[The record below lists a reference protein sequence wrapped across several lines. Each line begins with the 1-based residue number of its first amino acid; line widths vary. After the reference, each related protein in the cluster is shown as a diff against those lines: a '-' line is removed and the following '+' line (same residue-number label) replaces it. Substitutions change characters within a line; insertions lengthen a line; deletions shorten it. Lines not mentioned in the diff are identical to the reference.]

1 MICCG
6 LRTAR
11 KTKMPSSINA
21 SSPFKQK
28 KPKKI
33 QTLKSSIPAR
43 KNKLIED
50 TDGYLS
56 KGIINL
62 LVDLSVEQANSAK
75 QCFFCQNYLWN
86 CSILQRQISNNIT
99 FQSVPYLPDVSLIN
113 NFNAAFLLQYANS
126 LSDTAS
132 SYGDEKNTNQ
142 EDAIKNEIAN
152 NFDLQFDFLEVTGST
167 EIDEFVY
174 VNEEEI
180 INAKYD
186 IQLRDNNQDS
196 NDPKKTLEY
205 FGLRSLDDMFVDS
218 DDKGADYDSDNTII
232 YSPYIPTKDDTIIV
246 LTDDGSDLEDNTET
260 IVINSEAI
268 NKPVT
273 KNIAQTSINSANNLP
288 NSSIKN
294 DIEVIQTNASVFAI
308 EYSKC
313 VFKDNNEKILPKLH
327 DKDDYIETDNEPVI
341 TPITINGANAI
352 SNKTIN
358 LPNSPITNV
367 VEVNNTNIIFI
378 GHSKNEARESND
390 DIEID
395 YETVNYPITKTD
407 AYSASKSPINLSYSP
422 TSTEVEVIETNTAI
436 IVIED
441 SKTGLEDNADV
452 FNEGILQLEQNQPT
466 VNKPPSKYFASST
479 INSPNYFKDKFEA
492 VKTRSTSYVIIDSDS
507 DFEDYADKGEKF
519 LRNRNDNSDN
529 KVIVTYVITD
539 SESDLEICDEEKI
552 QYSRY

>member
-1 MICCG
+1 
-6 LRTAR
+6 
-11 KTKMPSSINA
+11 MPSSINA

-28 KPKKI
+28 KPKKM
-33 QTLKSSIPAR
+33 QTLKSSIPGR
-43 KNKLIED
+43 KNKLIKD

-62 LVDLSVEQANSAK
+62 LVDLSVEHANSAK

-99 FQSVPYLPDVSLIN
+99 FQGVPYLPDVKLIN
-113 NFNAAFLLQYANS
+113 NFNADFLLQYANS

-142 EDAIKNEIAN
+142 EDTIKNEIAN
-152 NFDLQFDFLEVTGST
+152 NFDLQFDFLEETGST

-186 IQLRDNNQDS
+186 LQLRDNNQDS
-196 NDPKKTLEY
+196 NDLKKTLEY

-218 DDKGADYDSDNTII
+218 DNKGADYESDNTII
-232 YSPYIPTKDDTIIV
+232 YSPYIPTKEDTIIV
-246 LTDDGSDLEDNTET
+246 LTDDGSDLEDNTVT
-260 IVINSEAI
+260 LVINSEAI
-268 NKPVT
+268 NKPAI
-273 KNIAQTSINSANNLP
+273 KNIAQTSINSAINLP

-294 DIEVIQTNASVFAI
+294 YIEVIQTNTSVFAI
-308 EYSKC
+308 EDSKC
-313 VFKDNNEKILPKLH
+313 VFKDHIDNNEKILPKLH
-327 DKDDYIETDNEPVI
+327 NKDDYIETDHEPVI

-352 SNKTIN
+352 SNKKIN
-358 LPNSPITNV
+358 LPNSPIKN

-378 GHSKNEARESND
+378 GHSKNEARERND

-407 AYSASKSPINLSYSP
+407 AYSASNSPINLSYSP
-422 TSTEVEVIETNTAI
+422 TSTEVEVIERNTAI

-479 INSPNYFKDKFEA
+479 IYTPNYFKDKFEA
-492 VKTRSTSYVIIDSDS
+492 VETRSNSYVITDSDS
-507 DFEDYADKGEKF
+507 DFEDYADKGEKL
-519 LRNRNDNSDN
+519 LRNRNDSSDN
-529 KVIVTYVITD
+529 KVIETYVITD
-539 SESDLEICDEEKI
+539 SDSDLEICHEEKN